1 MESVTPAPAPP
12 GGLAEDPRWFPFLLD
27 LPTDTLLLVATDEAA
42 LRAASFL
49 DQRSLAPGA
58 ERRQVPWRAAEE
70 ALGPGSRRD
79 ADYIFHIG
87 HVGSTLLSRLLGELP
102 SVLALR
108 EPLLLRAFAEALTQG
123 RWPGAEE
130 PRRLDALAALL
141 SRSFRPAQ
149 RALVK
154 ATSFTSEIA
163 DRLLPAGSRA
173 LFLHVGPRAYVE
185 TILGGDASRQE
196 LAMLTPSRIA
206 RLAARCPGLVLDESR
221 LSEAQK
227 AAVAWACEM
236 TSLAAAAA
244 ALGPERILWI
254 DFDAFLA
261 QPAEQLG
268 AAATFLGHELPSA
281 EAEALATGPLML
293 RYSKAPEY
301 EYTAGLRR
309 EVLADARR
317 RFGRD
322 IDAALAGLAAMGQR
336 WPAIGSMLER
346 SGGV

>member
-1 MESVTPAPAPP
+1 MESVTPPPAPP
-12 GGLAEDPRWFPFLLD
+12 DGLAVDPSWFPFLLD
-27 LPTDTLLLVATDEAA
+27 LASDTLLLVATDEAA
-42 LRAASFL
+42 FRAASFL

-58 ERRQVPWRAAEE
+58 ERRSLPWQAA
-70 ALGPGSRRD
+70 ADAMGASTRRD
-79 ADYIFHIG
+79 GDYIFHIG

-108 EPLLLRAFAEALTQG
+108 EPLLLRSFAEALTQR
-123 RWPGAEE
+123 RWPADEE
-130 PRRLDALAALL
+130 PQRLGTLNALL

-163 DRLLPAGSRA
+163 DRLVPAGSRA
-173 LFLHVGPRAYVE
+173 LFLHVAPRAYVE

-227 AAVAWACEM
+227 AVVAWACEM
-236 TSLAAAAA
+236 VSLERAGA
-244 ALGPERILWI
+244 ALGRERVLWL

-261 QPAEQLG
+261 RPAEQL
-268 AAATFLGHELPSA
+268 AAAAAFLGHEMPA
-281 EAEALATGPLML
+281 ADAEALAADPLMR

-317 RFGRD
+317 RFGGD

-336 WPAIGSMLER
+336 WPAIAQVLER
-346 SGGV
+346 SRGV

>member
-12 GGLAEDPRWFPFLLD
+12 DGLAGDPRWFPFLLD
-27 LPTDTLLLVATDEAA
+27 LGSDTLLLVATDEAA

-49 DQRSLAPGA
+49 DQRSLAPDA
-58 ERRQVPWRAAEE
+58 ERRQVPWQAAAA
-70 ALGPGSRRD
+70 ALGAGARRD
-79 ADYIFHIG
+79 ANYIFHIG

-108 EPLLLRAFAEALTQG
+108 EPLLLRTFAEALTQG
-123 RWPGAEE
+123 RWPAEE
-130 PRRLDALAALL
+130 EERRLDALAALV

-163 DRLLPAGSRA
+163 HRLLPAGSRA
-173 LFLHVGPRAYVE
+173 LFLQVGPRAYVE

-206 RLAARCPGLVLDESR
+206 RLAARCPGLVLDDSR
-221 LSEAQK
+221 LGEAQK
-227 AAVAWACEM
+227 AVVAWACEM
-236 TSLAAAAA
+236 TSLGAAAA
-244 ALGPERILWI
+244 ALGPERVSWI

-261 QPAEQLG
+261 HPAEQLG
-268 AAATFLGHELPSA
+268 AAAAFLGHALSPA
-281 EAEALATGPLML
+281 EAATLATGPLMR

-301 EYTAGLRR
+301 EYSAGLRR
-309 EVLADARR
+309 EVLADARL

-336 WPAIGSMLER
+336 WPAIGSVLER